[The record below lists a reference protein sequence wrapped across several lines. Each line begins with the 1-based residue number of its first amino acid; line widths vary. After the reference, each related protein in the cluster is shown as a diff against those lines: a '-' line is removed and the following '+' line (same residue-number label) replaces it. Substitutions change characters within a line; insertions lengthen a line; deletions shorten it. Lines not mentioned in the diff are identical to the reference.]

1 MQEDPKFSA
10 AEVDLV
16 LHATEAADRV
26 LKSISDSLQILP
38 EKFSRMPAEGHF
50 KNKILLL
57 KANLSSQEAAALA
70 FRVTSLL
77 NSGDKDELSRNLVR
91 YLDEKGSLYLRI
103 DKQRLCQGKVSLS
116 ESDSIRIRFRPVK
129 RYRPTGS
136 VDSYRG
142 LLSSIE

>member
-1 MQEDPKFSA
+1 MQEEPRFSA

-26 LKSISDSLQILP
+26 SKSISDSLQILP
-38 EKFSRMPAEGHF
+38 EKFSRMPTEGHF

-70 FRVTSLL
+70 LRVKSLL
-77 NSGDKDELSRNLVR
+77 NSGDKNELYRNLVR

>member
-1 MQEDPKFSA
+1 MQEQPRFSA

-16 LHATEAADRV
+16 LHATEAVDRV

-38 EKFSRMPAEGHF
+38 ERFSRTPAEGHF

-70 FRVTSLL
+70 SRVTSLL
-77 NSGDKDELSRNLVR
+77 NSSDKDELSTNLVR

-129 RYRPTGS
+129 RYRPAGS
-136 VDSYRG
+136 FDGYRG

>member
-1 MQEDPKFSA
+1 MPEEPRFSA
-10 AEVDLV
+10 AEVDLM

-26 LKSISDSLQILP
+26 LRSISDSLEILP
-38 EKFSRMPAEGHF
+38 EKFSQMPAEGHF
-50 KNKILLL
+50 KNRILLL
-57 KANLSSQEAAALA
+57 KAHLSSQEAVALA
-70 FRVTSLL
+70 FRITSML
-77 NSGDKDELSRNLVR
+77 NSADKDELSTNLVR
-91 YLDEKGSLYLRI
+91 YLDEKGGLYLRI

-116 ESDSIRIRFRPVK
+116 ESDAVRIRFRPVK

>member
-1 MQEDPKFSA
+1 MQEEPKFSA

-16 LHATEAADRV
+16 LHATEASDRV

-57 KANLSSQEAAALA
+57 KANLSSQEATALA

-77 NSGDKDELSRNLVR
+77 NSSDKDELSRNLVR
-91 YLDEKGSLYLRI
+91 YLDEKESLYLRI
-103 DKQRLCQGKVSLS
+103 DKQKLCQGKVSLS
-116 ESDSIRIRFRPVK
+116 ESDSIRIRFRAVK

-136 VDSYRG
+136 FDSYRG

>member
-1 MQEDPKFSA
+1 MAEEPRFSA

-16 LHATEAADRV
+16 LHATEAGERV
-26 LKSISDSLQILP
+26 LKSVSDLLQIPP
-38 EKFSRMPAEGHF
+38 ERFSQMPAEGHF
-50 KNKILLL
+50 KNRIFLL
-57 KANLSSQEAAALA
+57 KANLPSQDAAALA

-77 NSGDKDELSRNLVR
+77 NSADRDELSTNLSR

-116 ESDSIRIRFRPVK
+116 ESDSIRIRFKPVK

>member
-1 MQEDPKFSA
+1 MPEEPRFSG

-16 LHATEAADRV
+16 LHATEAHDRV
-26 LKSISDSLQILP
+26 LKSIWESLQISPERFSSLP
-38 EKFSRMPAEGHF
+38 FEGHY
-50 KNKILLL
+50 KNRILLL
-57 KANLSSQEAAALA
+57 RANLSSQEASELA
-70 FRVTSLL
+70 FSITSLL
-77 NSGDKDELSRNLVR
+77 NSADREALSRNLAS
-91 YLDEKGSLYLRI
+91 YLDEKGSLYLRL
-103 DKQRLCQGKVSLS
+103 DKQRVCQGKVSLS

>member
-1 MQEDPKFSA
+1 MAEEPRFSA

-16 LHATEAADRV
+16 LHATEASDRV
-26 LKSISDSLQILP
+26 LRSVSDLLEIPRERFLQV
-38 EKFSRMPAEGHF
+38 PAEGHF
-50 KNKILLL
+50 KNRILLL

-70 FRVTSLL
+70 LRVTSLL
-77 NSGDKDELSRNLVR
+77 NSEDKDELVTNLPR

-103 DKQRLCQGKVSLS
+103 DKQRLCQGKVRLS

-129 RYRPTGS
+129 RYRPAGS

>member
-1 MQEDPKFSA
+1 MQEEPRFSS

-16 LHATEAADRV
+16 LHATEAADIV
-26 LKSISDSLQILP
+26 LKSISDLLQILP
-38 EKFSRMPAEGHF
+38 ERFSRMPAEGHF

-57 KANLSSQEAAALA
+57 KSNLSSQEASSLA
-70 FRVTSLL
+70 FRMTSLL
-77 NSGDKDELSRNLVR
+77 NSADKEELSRNLVR

>member
-1 MQEDPKFSA
+1 MQEQPRFSA

-26 LKSISDSLQILP
+26 LRSISDSLQILP
-38 EKFSRMPAEGHF
+38 ERFSRTPAEGHF

-70 FRVTSLL
+70 SRLTSLL
-77 NSGDKDELSRNLVR
+77 NSSDRDELSTNLVR

-129 RYRPTGS
+129 RYRPAGS
-136 VDSYRG
+136 FDSYRG

>member
-1 MQEDPKFSA
+1 MQEEPRFSA

-26 LKSISDSLQILP
+26 LKSISESLQILP

-57 KANLSSQEAAALA
+57 KANLSSQEASALA

-77 NSGDKDELSRNLVR
+77 NSADKEELSSNLVR

-103 DKQRLCQGKVSLS
+103 DKQKLC
-116 ESDSIRIRFRPVK
+116 
-129 RYRPTGS
+129 
-136 VDSYRG
+136 
-142 LLSSIE
+142 